1 MDPFDLMSSSM
12 AMTASWLKDPWG
24 NATRLFELCSGLN
37 EAATGEVHRFL
48 SSRDG
53 GNDSGR
59 LAQDVLEYSRIAA
72 SLARK
77 SYSLYSTYVRNWVAA
92 TDDLDPKEK
101 KALSFWVDQHLKALA
116 PANFF
121 WTNPIAVKKCIDT
134 RGESLNSGFRNWMK
148 DVERKDL
155 SIQGCDMD
163 AFKVG
168 ENLATTA
175 GAVVYRNHLVEVIQY
190 PAAGPKAYAVPIV
203 FITPWINKYYILD
216 LDEQK
221 SFVRYLSQQGFTTFI
236 TSWKN
241 PTPDMRG
248 VTFEDYVRD
257 GALKAIEVARDICR
271 SKTVHAAGYCIGGT
285 ALSALMAALNKADP
299 DALPVVDF
307 TLFSTLVD
315 FEDTGSLGV
324 FVSEK
329 TIQLVECLTQRD
341 GYLDGRYT
349 GMVFNT
355 LKSDSQIWWHY
366 ARNYLQGETP
376 SPSDFLFWNHDRTRL
391 PAAMASFY
399 LRELCLRNQLVQPDR
414 LTLCGQPIDLGR
426 IRQPLY
432 AVCGVED
439 HICLWKGTFAVCSKV
454 GGPVRYVLADGG
466 HITGIVNPPSTTSKK
481 KFRAGDASGAVDA
494 DRWLAGAP
502 SQVGSWWEDWVKW
515 LLVRSPA
522 KKVAHSLGNKE
533 YPAQGKAPGQYVF
546 EK

>member
-1 MDPFDLMSSSM
+1 M
-12 AMTASWLKDPWG
+12 ALTASWLKDPLG
-24 NATRLFELCSGLN
+24 NSKRLFELCSGLN
-37 EAATGEVHRFL
+37 ETATGEVHRFL
-48 SSRDG
+48 SRRDG
-53 GNDSGR
+53 ENDSSDR
-59 LAQDVLEYSRIAA
+59 LAQDTLEYSQLAA

-77 SYSLYSTYVRNWVAA
+77 SYSLYSTYLRSLVAE
-92 TDDLDPKEK
+92 TEGLEPKQK
-101 KALSFWVDQHLKALA
+101 KTLSFWADQHLKALA

-121 WTNPIAVKKCIDT
+121 WTNPGAVKKCLDT

-148 DVERKDL
+148 DLERRDF
-155 SIQGCDMD
+155 SIQACDLD

-168 ENLATTA
+168 ENLATTP

-190 PAAGPKAYAVPIV
+190 PAAGEAYPVPIV
-203 FITPWINKYYILD
+203 FIPPWINKFYILD

-221 SFVRYLSQQGFTTFI
+221 SFVRYLSEQGFTTFI

-248 VTFEDYVRD
+248 VAFEDYIQD

-285 ALSALMAALNKADP
+285 ALTALMAALNKANP
-299 DALPVVDF
+299 DTLPVVDF

-329 TIQLVECLTQRD
+329 TIQLVESLTERE
-341 GYLDGRYT
+341 GYLDGRFM
-349 GMVFNT
+349 GLVFNS

-366 ARNYLQGETP
+366 ARNYLQGDAP

-399 LRELCLRNQLVQPDR
+399 LRELCLQNKLVQPDR

-454 GGPVRYVLADGG
+454 AGPVRYVLADGG

-481 KFRAGDASGAVDA
+481 KFRAADASGAEDA
-494 DRWLAGAP
+494 EQWLVSAP
-502 SQVGSWWEDWVKW
+502 TQVGSWWEDWVGW
-515 LLVRSPA
+515 LLKGSPERKA
-522 KKVAHSLGNKE
+522 SHSLGNKK
-533 YPAQGKAPGQYVF
+533 YPVLDKAPGQYVLG
-546 EK
+546 K